1 LVGDELVEIGVGE
14 HPAHA
19 RPAVAKG
26 DVFQRAGGDVAIEG
40 LDRTTKLG
48 GGLTGSLEPIR

>member
-1 LVGDELVEIGVGE
+1 
-14 HPAHA
+14 
-19 RPAVAKG
+19 VA
-26 DVFQRAGGDVAIEG
+26 DIDITERAGGDVAIEG